1 MMGYETILLE
11 KRDGIAYLTLNR
23 PERANTLNRRLME
36 EVVAAM
42 EEVAGDRETRVVIV
56 TGAGQRHFCG
66 GADLREANLASR
78 DTGAGTPDAMGV
90 FEKIPQP
97 VIAAING
104 VAMGGGCEIA
114 LACDLRIMVDDA
126 QIGVPEIKFGALPA
140 GGGTQRLPRIVGMA
154 KAKELIFSGN
164 PISAQEA
171 ERIGLINKVVPREQL
186 MSAAEEMARV
196 FIDRAAFALAT
207 AKFLVNKAADV
218 DLATGLTLE
227 RRLIMTMATPEE
239 RLAERDRAA
248 ATQSTYA
255 NIFSKATPA

>member
-1 MMGYETILLE
+1 MRYETILVELMDE
-11 KRDGIAYLTLNR
+11 VATITINR
-23 PERANTLNRRLME
+23 PDRANTISPQLVDDMTAAFRAIE
-36 EVVAAM
+36 ED
-42 EEVAGDRETRVVIV
+42 AGVRAVII
-56 TGAGQRHFCG
+56 TGAGRHFCG
-66 GADLREANLASR
+66 GADLKELGSGGGRGLNLDFFS
-78 DTGAGTPDAMGV
+78 V
-90 FEKIPQP
+90 FEQHPKP

-104 VAMGGGCEIA
+104 AAMGGGCEIA
-114 LACDLRIMVDDA
+114 LACDIRIMVEGA
-126 QIGVPEIKFGALPA
+126 QIGVPEIRFGALPA

-171 ERIGLINKVVPREQL
+171 ERIGLVNKVVPPEQL
-186 MSAAEEMARV
+186 MPAAEEMARV

-207 AKFLVNKAADV
+207 AKLLVNKAADV